1 MRYKRDDFPVWK
13 GQLFSGALN
22 LRHLNKVTPT
32 NTSNI
37 IDETR
42 LLSVKE
48 ERIRNVIEGP
58 DSLIYIAIDSGKF

>member
-1 MRYKRDDFPVWK
+1 MHKTGIEQPLKVYTPSIAPSSLMRYKRDAFPVWK

-42 LLSVKE
+42 LLSV
-48 ERIRNVIEGP
+48 
-58 DSLIYIAIDSGKF
+58 